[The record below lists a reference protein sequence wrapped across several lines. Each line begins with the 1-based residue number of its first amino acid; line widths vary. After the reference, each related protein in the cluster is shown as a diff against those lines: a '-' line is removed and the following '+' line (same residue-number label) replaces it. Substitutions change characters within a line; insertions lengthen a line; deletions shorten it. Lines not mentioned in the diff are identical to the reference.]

1 MAAASG
7 FVTSIGFLDSKL
19 GMDTSGLLRFNN
31 LGSFAQFSS
40 SSSSCSSATFPYQA
54 RTFRKGLKV
63 KKKTRPLSLNPK
75 CQVVD
80 EIGSRASSLSAL
92 ELLKTSAA
100 DRKPLIFF
108 IFYFFY
114 LERGLACRICKLH
127 VR

>member
-31 LGSFAQFSS
+31 LGSYAQFASS
-40 SSSSCSSATFPYQA
+40 SASSSATFPYQA
-54 RTFRKGLKV
+54 RTLRKGLKV
-63 KKKTRPLSLNPK
+63 RKKTRPLSLNPK

-100 DRKPLIFF
+100 DRKPPILF
-108 IFYFFY
+108 ILYFF
-114 LERGLACRICKLH
+114 LS
-127 VR
+127 